1 MKENKSA
8 VKFNALFI
16 IYWISLIGSIFL
28 NEISADETMA
38 MIKAM

>member
-8 VKFNALFI
+8 VKLTALFV
-16 IYWISLIGSIFL
+16 YWILLIGSIFL